1 MARPTTPEGKA
12 RSARDRS
19 FPRCAEPSCN
29 NVAGLNETYCGKHR
43 PTFIHYETDAMHTL
57 RQLLIASGFSD
68 DDATT
73 FRECLVTLE
82 RNGFKLKGPVQ

>member
-1 MARPTTPEGKA
+1 MAE
-12 RSARDRS
+12 
-19 FPRCAEPSCN
+19 
-29 NVAGLNETYCGKHR
+29 HI
-43 PTFIHYETDAMHTL
+43 IHYETDAMHTL